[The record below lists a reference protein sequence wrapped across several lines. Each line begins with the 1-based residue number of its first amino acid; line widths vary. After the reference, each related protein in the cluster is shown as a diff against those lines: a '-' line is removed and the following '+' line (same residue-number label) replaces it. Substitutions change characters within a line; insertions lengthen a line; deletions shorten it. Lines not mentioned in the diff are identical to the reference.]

1 MSEGLQQ
8 QQQLHVTQLFEE
20 NTNKRAA
27 LAPQPNGLAPSA
39 SSGRQVAPP
48 PSSVPAPGSTP
59 TKAKAPCMSP
69 EQAMKQFMSKM
80 SSFEHHEVFS
90 FPEGECPRSWLV
102 S

>member
-1 MSEGLQQ
+1 MSEGVQP
-8 QQQLHVTQLFEE
+8 QLHVTQLFEE

-27 LAPQPNGLAPSA
+27 LAPQPNGLAPA
-39 SSGRQVAPP
+39 APTGRQAVPTP
-48 PSSVPAPGSTP
+48 TSVPAPVSTP
-59 TKAKAPCMSP
+59 TKGKVTCMSP

-90 FPEGECPRSWLV
+90 FPEGELV